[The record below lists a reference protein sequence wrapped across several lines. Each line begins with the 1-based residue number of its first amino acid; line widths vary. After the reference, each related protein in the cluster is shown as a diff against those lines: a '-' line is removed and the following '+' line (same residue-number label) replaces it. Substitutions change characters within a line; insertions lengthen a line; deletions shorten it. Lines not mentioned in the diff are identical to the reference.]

1 MSDLKAPTYKKLS
14 ASLKLKTGPNESDLK
29 ASTYKKLS
37 ASLKLKIGPVLE
49 GPNHLDVRDPRI
61 LKNRPMWGKA

>member
-1 MSDLKAPTYKKLS
+1 MRLYGLIGGCEHRSRFEVPWFNRMSDLKAPTYKKLS
-14 ASLKLKTGPNESDLK
+14 ASLKLKT
-29 ASTYKKLS
+29 
-37 ASLKLKIGPVLE
+37 GPVLE

>member
-1 MSDLKAPTYKKLS
+1 MSDLKAP
-14 ASLKLKTGPNESDLK
+14 
-29 ASTYKKLS
+29 TYKKLS